1 MADTAVPFSKYYS
14 ELEGEAKSRYEQKV
28 RMIGLVDPYHFLENS
43 GPSSSPS
50 SSPLSVEWYEWPDIM
65 YADIYNFLINT
76 TSYCTHEQL
85 KAYKSLEGYNFFV
98 NGWVSN
104 ISVICKQ
111 ATKAKVFILMALVK
125 HSQRLTAPPLKVWV
139 ATKQQGEVLCA
150 HCTCMA
156 GLGEACS
163 HIAALLFAVETNTQ
177 LKSQFSSTSLP
188 CSWLPPSFRSVPF
201 AEIANIDFTTPA
213 QKRKQLLET
222 NKSGTSAASTNTSTV
237 STNTSTVSSNISA
250 VSTNTSTAGT
260 SAANTSSTSVN
271 TSTAGTSAANTFA
284 ASVNTSTVS
293 TSGTNTPAASTCA
306 TDTFTGDN
314 SASID
319 ELPLAKKKKL
329 VVSKPSEDEK
339 DAFFKELSECR
350 GKPVI
355 LSLIPCYSKSY
366 VPLYETG
373 KVMKPLTELFST
385 NISKLAYPD
394 LLQKC
399 EEVYETVSFS
409 FTQAQQVEELTR
421 LQADSRLWFQQRAG
435 RITASKLRQVL
446 HTDVSQPSLSL
457 VLSICYPQSYKA
469 MSSACQYGCEHEVVA
484 REKYIELYSSIHE
497 KFFVINSGLILHP
510 SYPFLGATP
519 DGIVNCSCCGPGVL
533 EIKCPFRCKE
543 SSFEDAASQKSFCL
557 EEENGDLMLKVEH
570 AYYYQ
575 VQLQMKICHVEY
587 ADFVLWREE
596 DMFVQ
601 RIAIDK
607 EFIDDAINKTVPFIK
622 LAILPELVGRWFTKQ
637 KTPDD
642 QAPLQSDQ
650 AQDSWCYCKKSEDYG
665 PMIGCDNDQC
675 PIEWFHFSC
684 LKMSPSEAPK
694 GKWYCPECHKSKPK
708 GKGKKLYS

>member
-1 MADTAVPFSKYYS
+1 M
-14 ELEGEAKSRYEQKV
+14 
-28 RMIGLVDPYHFLENS
+28 
-43 GPSSSPS
+43 
-50 SSPLSVEWYEWPDIM
+50 
-65 YADIYNFLINT
+65 
-76 TSYCTHEQL
+76 
-85 KAYKSLEGYNFFV
+85 
-98 NGWVSN
+98 
-104 ISVICKQ
+104 
-111 ATKAKVFILMALVK
+111 
-125 HSQRLTAPPLKVWV
+125 
-139 ATKQQGEVLCA
+139 
-150 HCTCMA
+150 
-156 GLGEACS
+156 
-163 HIAALLFAVETNTQ
+163 
-177 LKSQFSSTSLP
+177 
-188 CSWLPPSFRSVPF
+188 PF

-271 TSTAGTSAANTFA
+271 TSTAGTSAANTSSTSVNTSTAGTSAANTSSTSVNTSTAGTSAANTSTSVNTSTAGTSAANTFAASVNTSTAGTSAANTFA

-293 TSGTNTPAASTCA
+293 TSGTNPPAASTCA

-650 AQDSWCYCKKSEDYG
+650 HRTAGATAKKVKI
-665 PMIGCDNDQC
+665 MV
-675 PIEWFHFSC
+675 
-684 LKMSPSEAPK
+684 L
-694 GKWYCPECHKSKPK
+694 
-708 GKGKKLYS
+708 